1 MWGANLLAVH
11 ALPLFPTQPTQH
23 GLRTTGFRVGAR
35 GRWPEFT

>member
-1 MWGANLLAVH
+1 MWGANLLAAH